1 MNDHSVDRRQRRG
14 APWTD
19 ADDER
24 LLRIADL
31 PPREIAEDM
40 QRSWHAC
47 RRRLAYLRANGSV
60 PPTVPEDDRT
70 LAGLGFPRGHAR
82 TTPGEDGR

>member
-1 MNDHSVDRRQRRG
+1 MTARNGDRSQRRG

-19 ADDER
+19 AEDDR

-31 PPREIAEDM
+31 PPRQVAEHM

-47 RRRLAYLRANGSV
+47 RRRLAYLRANGA
-60 PPTVPEDDRT
+60 P
-70 LAGLGFPRGHAR
+70 LAGNAPARGGPASIAHAAGGGASTR
-82 TTPGEDGR
+82 QDRP